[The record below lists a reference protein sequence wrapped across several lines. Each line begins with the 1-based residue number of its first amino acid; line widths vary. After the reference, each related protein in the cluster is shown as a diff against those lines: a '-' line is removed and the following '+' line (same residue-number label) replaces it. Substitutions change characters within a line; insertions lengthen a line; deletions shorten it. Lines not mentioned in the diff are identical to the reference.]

1 MLRLPGS
8 TFVFGRA
15 RLGVAKSAKHPLLG
29 MLSLEEI
36 KDWGDSVAAESTFK
50 LIEFCHNPAKP
61 THRAV
66 TELVLA
72 DGVNEYRVWIF
83 REFNIIYV
91 DALHKGVEGD
101 TKLFRG
107 PLTRRSLESISRIL
121 RRSQP

>member
-1 MLRLPGS
+1 
-8 TFVFGRA
+8 
-15 RLGVAKSAKHPLLG
+15 

-36 KDWGDSVAAESTFK
+36 KEWAETIEAQSISN
-50 LIEFCHNPAKP
+50 LIKFCHNPAKP
-61 THRAV
+61 THGAV
-66 TELVLA
+66 TEIVLA

-91 DALHKGVEGD
+91 DAFHKGVEAD

-121 RRSQP
+121 RRSQQ